1 VNIYVIYKDGV
12 VVNATTLPRVV
23 QDEFKRL
30 ADSVDVWRND
40 KLVKT
45 IKSVK
50 EFNRFIDPPRGE
62 DEETA
67 GVEYEW

>member
-1 VNIYVIYKDGV
+1 VNIYVIYKDGF

-23 QDEFKRL
+23 QDEFKRQ

-45 IKSVK
+45 IKSLK
-50 EFNRFIDPPRGE
+50 ELNRFIDPPRGE